1 MLSTLRSKAHFLESF
16 QPFCQLGE
24 TRFFLLRSCPILVFL
39 DSSKCFP
46 ELGQNKILELAG
58 PKIFLVIC
66 MKNCPQFNFGVV
78 TCYFQRYFSSS
89 MIMKNS
95 RKRRSTFADA
105 VPIPTGLPRW
115 SQKAA
120 ALIHQRERERA
131 KQVPP
136 TTASV
141 RLQRQQQL
149 YLELHNKIHKISK
162 SLECHKQNL
171 HSSHAT
177 QNLTASPQ

>member
-66 MKNCPQFNFGVV
+66 MKSCPQFNFGVV

-120 ALIHQRERERA
+120 ALIHQRERE
-131 KQVPP
+131 
-136 TTASV
+136 S
-141 RLQRQQQL
+141 
-149 YLELHNKIHKISK
+149 
-162 SLECHKQNL
+162 
-171 HSSHAT
+171 
-177 QNLTASPQ
+177 